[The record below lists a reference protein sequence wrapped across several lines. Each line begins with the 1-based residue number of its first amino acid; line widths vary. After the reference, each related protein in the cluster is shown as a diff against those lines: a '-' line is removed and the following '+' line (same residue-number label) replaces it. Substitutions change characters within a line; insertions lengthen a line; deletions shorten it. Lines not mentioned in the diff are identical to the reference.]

1 MNKTEHCS
9 KGITLLASVAI
20 ASSLLVSF
28 QANAVAPNIRDTIVF
43 KGGEGG
49 SSHYRI
55 PSMVVA
61 ADGSLVAFAEG
72 RGTSG
77 DPGNGAPTSIKSRR
91 STDNGQTWSAY
102 QAIHE
107 NSAEA
112 FSDPRPVVDAS
123 TGRIFVFYTK
133 WDINCAQNG
142 SCVPFDDPNHKLLYK
157 TSDDNGQTW
166 SSETDVLDQVRDA
179 NWFANGDSTRN
190 GRATWS
196 YTPSANEVTQAA
208 ASGWQLAWNSRVANG
223 SCNVQYYGDGNSR
236 YLVDL
241 VVNDD
246 KSVKAV
252 LYGNGSNNEYPL
264 NFDIG
269 GYHYYQIV
277 GSGSNASFYVDGT
290 LIASGWSGQS
300 HSSQTVTWGN
310 GCSTTP
316 GSSAYKSIDFS
327 IGNTAVA
334 KFDASLMRRVNDVVI
349 NHPAEQGWAKTG
361 ANGGRGDPGWKSVNA
376 GPGQGIQLASGR
388 LIFPAIVLDA
398 FEQLSVVSIYSDDH
412 GVSWQAGQQT
422 PTYAQEPSEA
432 DMVQLNDGR
441 ILLSARND
449 GVTGTGNFNRYHYIS
464 EDNGISWTVIDE
476 TRNSVNGAL
485 FFKLDQVDIG
495 LVRYGNDRVLMSGP
509 QGDGAVSS
517 DRNDLAIWSATDNG
531 SGVYNFTQR
540 TQFRDGYSAYSDI
553 VILPNKG
560 AAGNEDLG
568 VIYEAK
574 SSTEIRVMVMDINSV
589 N

>member
-1 MNKTEHCS
+1 MEKIEYPC
-9 KGITLLASVAI
+9 KGATLLASVAL
-20 ASSLLVSF
+20 ATSLLVSF
-28 QANAVAPNIRDTIVF
+28 QAQAVAPNIRDVVVF

-107 NSAEA
+107 VSGQA
-112 FSDPRPVVDAS
+112 FSDPRPMLDKS
-123 TGRIFVFYTK
+123 TGRLFVFYTK
-133 WDINCAQNG
+133 WDIDCAQNG
-142 SCVPFDDPNHKLLYK
+142 NCVPFDDPNHKLLYR

-166 SSETDVLDQVRDA
+166 SPATDVIDQVRDV
-179 NWFANGDSTRN
+179 NWFANGDATRN

-196 YTPSANEVTQAA
+196 FTPSASLINQAA
-208 ASGWQLAWNSRVANG
+208 TSGWQLGWNSRVANG
-223 SCNVQYYGDGNSR
+223 ACNVQYFGNGNTR
-236 YLVDL
+236 FLVDL
-241 VVNDD
+241 VVNED

-252 LYGNGSNNEYPL
+252 LYGNGQNSEYSL
-264 NFDIG
+264 GYDIG
-269 GYHYYQIV
+269 GYHDYQIV
-277 GSGSNASFYVDGT
+277 SDGNSASFYVDNT
-290 LIASGWSGQS
+290 LVASGWSGQS
-300 HSSQTVTWGN
+300 HSVKTVTWGN
-310 GCSTTP
+310 GCSSTP
-316 GSSAYKSIDFS
+316 GSSAYKSIEFS
-327 IGNTAVA
+327 VA
-334 KFDASLMRRVNDVVI
+334 GQQQAYFDATLMSRVNGKVV
-349 NHPAEQGWAKTG
+349 NHPAEQGWTKTS
-361 ANGGRGDPGWKSVNA
+361 ANGGKGDPGWKSINA
-376 GPGQGIQLASGR
+376 GPGQGIQLTSGR
-388 LIFPAIVLDA
+388 LIFPSIVLDA
-398 FEQLSVVSIYSDDH
+398 FSHLSVVSIYSDDH
-412 GVSWQAGQQT
+412 GATWQAGQQT

-432 DMVQLNDGR
+432 DMVQLSDGR

-464 EDNGISWTVIDE
+464 EDDGVSWQVIDE

-495 LVRYGNDRVLMSGP
+495 LVRYGNSRVLMSGP
-509 QGDGAVSS
+509 QGTGAVSS
-517 DRNDLAIWSATDNG
+517 DRNDLAIWSAVDNG
-531 SGVYNFTQR
+531 SGVYNFSQR

-553 VILPNKG
+553 VSLLNKG
-560 AAGNEDLG
+560 AGGNEDLG
-568 VIYEAK
+568 VIYEAA
-574 SSTEIRVMVMDINSV
+574 SSTEIRVMVIDINSV

>member
-1 MNKTEHCS
+1 MKNREHCL
-9 KGITLLASVAI
+9 KGINLLASVAI
-20 ASSLLVSF
+20 ASSLLVTF

-102 QAIHE
+102 QVIQE

-112 FSDPRPVVDAS
+112 YSDPRPMLDAS
-123 TGRIFVFYTK
+123 NGRIFVFYTK
-133 WDINCAQNG
+133 WDLDCAQNG
-142 SCVPFDDPNHKLLYK
+142 SCVPFDDPNHKLLFK

-166 SSETDVLDQVRDA
+166 STETDVLDQVRDV
-179 NWFANGDSTRN
+179 NWFANGDSTHN

-196 YTPSANEVTQAA
+196 YTPSASQVAQAA
-208 ASGWQLAWNSRVANG
+208 ASGWQLDWNSRVANG
-223 SCNVQYYGDGNSR
+223 ACNVQYYGDGNTR

-252 LYGNGSNNEYPL
+252 LYGNGSNIEYPL

-269 GYHYYQIV
+269 GYHDYQIV
-277 GSGSNASFYVDGT
+277 GSGSSASFYVDGT
-290 LIASGWSGQS
+290 LIASGWGGQS
-300 HSSQTVTWGN
+300 HSGKTVTWGN
-310 GCSTTP
+310 GCSSTS
-316 GSSAYKSIDFS
+316 GSSAYKTIDFS
-327 IGNTAVA
+327 IANTAVA
-334 KFDASLMRRVNDVVI
+334 QFDASLMRRVDGSVI

-361 ANGGRGDPGWKSVNA
+361 ANGGHGDPGWKSINA
-376 GPGQGIQLASGR
+376 GPGQGIQLNSGR

-464 EDNGISWTVIDE
+464 EDNGISWKVIEE

-495 LVRYGNDRVLMSGP
+495 LVRYGNDRILMSGP
-509 QGDGAVSS
+509 QGTGAVSS

-531 SGVYNFTQR
+531 SGVYNFTHR

>member
-166 SSETDVLDQVRDA
+166 SSETDVLDQVRDV